1 MNEYQKMQ
9 ISNAAVPNSHKSK
22 AEQRESEKKRVEKP
36 VVTNPVK
43 TRKNVSRGLVDTFI
57 NEDAK
62 NIKSYILMDVLVP
75 AIKNAVTAIVKD
87 GIDMLL
93 WGETGKNGK
102 SSNASK
108 ISYRNYYDSGS
119 SGRRY
124 ANTSNSGYSYDDV
137 VFSSRA
143 EAEEVLTRM
152 DELIDQYGYV
162 TVGDLL
168 DMAGITGNYTDNK
181 YGWTNVSTAQPIR
194 VRDGWIIKLPRVVPI
209 D

>member
-9 ISNAAVPNSHKSK
+9 LSRNVTPNSHKSK
-22 AEQRESEKKRVEKP
+22 EEQREAEKKRVEK

-43 TRKNVSRGLVDTFI
+43 TKKNEVRRLTDVFISEDVKNV
-57 NEDAK
+57 
-62 NIKSYILMDVLVP
+62 KSYILMDVLVP

-87 GIDMLL
+87 GIDMIL
-93 WGETGKNGK
+93 WGETGRGNK

-108 ISYRNYYDSGS
+108 ISYRNYYDNRS
-119 SGRRY
+119 SRFYEDNR
-124 ANTSNSGYSYDDV
+124 SRSGYSYDDI
-137 VFSSRA
+137 VFNTKT

-152 DELIDQYGYV
+152 DELIQQYSYV
-162 TVGDLL
+162 SVGDLF

-181 YGWTNVSTAQPIR
+181 YGWTNISTACSVR
-194 VRDGWIIKLPRVVPI
+194 VRDGYILKLPRAVPL